1 MCHVC
6 CECTNNKFRNA
17 NINVQGDDGYKM
29 IDEVRRDLFHTNT
42 LCIKIYQTD
51 KWPNS
56 KHKVLRNI
64 F

>member
-1 MCHVC
+1 M
-6 CECTNNKFRNA
+6 NNKFRNA
-17 NINVQGDDGYKM
+17 NINGYKFQGDDGYKM

-42 LCIKIYQTD
+42 LCIKIHQTD

-56 KHKVLRNI
+56 KHKVQRNI